1 MPRDVSVDQQVAP
14 TVAAVGD
21 LINDAPNGASAVE
34 RQPLGMPSAKS
45 LPLKGQPANTSGA
58 SQSPTTLAGTVRTV
72 LSLAGVVAIIVGMA
86 YGFKRLARGSDG
98 LMSQLGAGGKA
109 PSGVLSILG
118 RYPVARGTTLV
129 LLKAD
134 RRVLLLCQSSGKG
147 ITAGCT
153 MQTLTEFTDPED
165 VASILLK
172 TRDDDEDSLAQRFEA
187 ILSREDKSATRAL
200 ATPTSVATPV
210 RAASAKPL
218 PTRAARAAAKHPE
231 AVLRPS
237 TVPSDPRAQ
246 VGREPERAAARVD
259 GAMGAARPTTSGP
272 LLRGVVA

>member
-1 MPRDVSVDQQVAP
+1 MPRDVGVDQRVAP
-14 TVAAVGD
+14 SGAATN
-21 LINDAPNGASAVE
+21 INSDSLNGASSVE
-34 RQPLGMPSAKS
+34 RQPLGAPSANS
-45 LPLKGQPANTSGA
+45 LPLPGKPASTTGG
-58 SQSPTTLAGTVRTV
+58 SQSPTTLAGAVRTV
-72 LSLAGVVAIIVGMA
+72 LSLAGVLAIIVALA
-86 YGFKRLARGSDG
+86 YGLKRIARGSDG

-187 ILSREDKSATRAL
+187 ILSREDKAATRAL
-200 ATPTSVATPV
+200 ATPTNLAKPV
-210 RAASAKPL
+210 RAASVKPM
-218 PTRAARAAAKHPE
+218 PTRAARAAAKQPE

-237 TVPSDPRAQ
+237 TAPSDPRAQ
-246 VGREPERAAARVD
+246 IGREPERAAARVD
-259 GAMGAARPTTSGP
+259 GAMGTARPTTSGP